1 MIYCPQCGK
10 ELPDDAAFCDRCGHK
25 MGEPVPPVPPFGGRW
40 EHRFERRMERLER
53 FDRWDRGPDYL
64 DGVGFGVFLI
74 AIAWVYLQ
82 YPWVWDELLTWFR
95 GWVNGPTIL
104 PVILTQPIFL
114 FFVIMGAWGILEG
127 GLRMASGRV
136 MRGLGN
142 VVGALGSFAIA
153 YMIQLYGQSAIS
165 GDVLLPGFI
174 IIIGASIVLSA
185 IVNSF
190 AWSSTRRD

>member
-1 MIYCPQCGK
+1 MYCPQCGK

-53 FDRWDRGPDYL
+53 FDRWDRGSDYL

-114 FFVIMGAWGILEG
+114 FFVIMGVWGILEG

-153 YMIQLYGQSAIS
+153 YMIQLYGQGAIS
-165 GDVLLPGFI
+165 GNALLPGFI

>member
-1 MIYCPQCGK
+1 M
-10 ELPDDAAFCDRCGHK
+10 DRI
-25 MGEPVPPVPPFGGRW
+25 
-40 EHRFERRMERLER
+40 ERI
-53 FDRWDRGPDYL
+53 DRGPDYL

-82 YPWVWDELLTWFR
+82 YPWVGNEIIAWFR
-95 GWVNGPTIL
+95 TWTTGPTIL
-104 PVILTQPIFL
+104 PLILSQPIFL

-127 GLRMASGRV
+127 ALRMASGRV
-136 MRGLGN
+136 MRGIGN
-142 VVGALGSFAIA
+142 IVGALGSFAIA
-153 YMIQLYGQSAIS
+153 YMIQLYGQGSIS
-165 GDVLLPGFI
+165 GSALLPGFI